1 MPVVTNAILLT
12 RRITE
17 LQRRRQALL
26 EKQTRLRRNLPEWTF
41 APLQLV
47 GMSTDEIKGMIGDL
61 NNAERDVGIDEVER
75 DLESVDGQIEEL
87 EGMLLTTPS
96 TSIEAIEAVLK
107 LAISRFRNQTVSDP
121 EDIFY
126 DYGDARVL
134 FLLERAA
141 DDLHG
146 LLNADQRIAG

>member
-1 MPVVTNAILLT
+1 MTVVANSILLT

-17 LQRRRQALL
+17 LHRRRQTLL

-61 NNAERDVGIDEVER
+61 NSAERDAGLDDIER
-75 DLESVDGQIEEL
+75 DLESVDEQIEEL
-87 EGMLLTTPS
+87 ENMLLTTPS
-96 TSIEAIEAVLK
+96 TSLEAIQAVLQ

-121 EDIFY
+121 EDVFY

-141 DDLHG
+141 DDLNG
-146 LLNADQRIAG
+146 LLSTDQRAAG